1 MAKQGRRE
9 NLTLPRWRGSDR
21 PRGERPEDI
30 LTSLGRRL
38 GLGQRPLPAFGLR
51 LSRGMR
57 DDEEGRYELGPSCC
71 EWCVTPMVVTGSCGA
86 VICQKMINRWIVL
99 FIYFIYLTDCS
110 RM

>member
-38 GLGQRPLPAFGLR
+38 GLGPRPLPAFGLR

-71 EWCVTPMVVTGSCGA
+71 ERCVNLMVVTGSCGA